1 MLKKMLPYFAA
12 AGHHHYP
19 KSGYMYL
26 QQMCNLNATHP
37 DVYKAFSSGN
47 HVVRRS
53 DRYWAGLS
61 TDLVIDQVLMRSVK
75 STGGLT
81 RGRGMSESQRA
92 HWLLLSMHVC
102 SDFNNVMQE
111 FTYKAFESS
120 DQHKDSNKS
129 RLARDNEDRSTF
141 LQFLRERTPFT
152 YEPTLRNIETGVVAN
167 EGVNVDQAKRIGN
180 AVLELVE
187 DQNALSFTFKKSNKA
202 VTLGI

>member
-1 MLKKMLPYFAA
+1 MLPYFAA
-12 AGHHHYP
+12 AGHHHYL

-53 DRYWAGLS
+53 DIYWAGLS
-61 TDLVIDQVLMRSVK
+61 TDLVIEQVLMRSVK

-92 HWLLLSMHVC
+92 HWLLSMPVC
-102 SDFNNVMQE
+102 SDFNNAVQE
-111 FTYKAFESS
+111 FTDKAFESS

-129 RLARDNEDRSTF
+129 RLARDNEDRSKF
-141 LQFLRERTPFT
+141 LQFLR
-152 YEPTLRNIETGVVAN
+152 AN
-167 EGVNVDQAKRIGN
+167 EGVKVDQAKRIGN
-180 AVLELVE
+180 AFPEIT
-187 DQNALSFTFKKSNKA
+187 NSFRPL
-202 VTLGI
+202 LGQSC